1 MILLETIQNVELVGC
16 CFCCCYCR
24 FFFNERLSTQLLG
37 VGWDSVIRTKW
48 ISYQCKLSQ
57 CWGMLQNGYEISV
70 PPSDISLLW
79 LVVVIASVLGFDS
92 QPKSV
97 LIVTC
102 GQQSLLHWMKGV
114 KLSFILMTS
123 NKMVMTAK
131 QIISFNPKVMRTYP
145 PRICRL
151 EILSHKA
158 RDCLQ
163 LPDFNYISIM
173 W

>member
-1 MILLETIQNVELVGC
+1 
-16 CFCCCYCR
+16 
-24 FFFNERLSTQLLG
+24 
-37 VGWDSVIRTKW
+37 
-48 ISYQCKLSQ
+48 
-57 CWGMLQNGYEISV
+57 MLQNGYEISV

-79 LVVVIASVLGFDS
+79 LAVVIASVLGFDS

-131 QIISFNPKVMRTYP
+131 QIISFNP
-145 PRICRL
+145 
-151 EILSHKA
+151 
-158 RDCLQ
+158 
-163 LPDFNYISIM
+163 
-173 W
+173 